1 VTTLKDFSL
10 LIIKNESL
18 LDSIKDYFYENL
30 LHDFEDVDGTQGA
43 PHMRDDG
50 DDHRLLKCSIENI
63 NESIEKVK
71 TKYVV
76 VIQEGIFF
84 FDHID
89 NNFLKSV
96 IENINDYALI
106 GHVLDRKERYYHLH
120 EQQFILDVEKWK
132 QIDKPDFNRR
142 SGITVNIERANEN
155 FHHDYTPTWIKKSE
169 GTTSYDRLKFG
180 GYVISELLKNN
191 FKVRPFN
198 TDERHVKKFV
208 YYSNEE
214 QVSHMLSYEKINPYS
229 FYYPK
234 TTRVKERVFKET
246 ANKYITV
253 ANAIE
258 SLYKIKNVYKEIKS
272 IDFYDVSITALLFTE
287 LFIKNFNGD
296 YKSFVKEFDNMGA
309 RPWTTLDLPDDNYD
323 QLDDYDD
330 VKEISDVLT
339 HIRQNVNVNYYYGDI
354 TRSSIV
360 ESLDQPT
367 LMHISNC
374 FKYQYN
380 FVRSS
385 EWKFWQN
392 KAEENQ
398 YLKQFLE

>member
-1 VTTLKDFSL
+1 
-10 LIIKNESL
+10 
-18 LDSIKDYFYENL
+18 
-30 LHDFEDVDGTQGA
+30 
-43 PHMRDDG
+43 
-50 DDHRLLKCSIENI
+50 
-63 NESIEKVK
+63 
-71 TKYVV
+71 
-76 VIQEGIFF
+76 
-84 FDHID
+84 
-89 NNFLKSV
+89 
-96 IENINDYALI
+96 
-106 GHVLDRKERYYHLH
+106 
-120 EQQFILDVEKWK
+120 
-132 QIDKPDFNRR
+132 
-142 SGITVNIERANEN
+142 
-155 FHHDYTPTWIKKSE
+155 
-169 GTTSYDRLKFG
+169 
-180 GYVISELLKNN
+180 
-191 FKVRPFN
+191 
-198 TDERHVKKFV
+198 
-208 YYSNEE
+208 
-214 QVSHMLSYEKINPYS
+214 MLSYEKINPYS

-234 TTRVKERVFKET
+234 TTRPKERVFKET

-253 ANAIE
+253 ANAVE

-309 RPWTTLDLPDDNYD
+309 RPWTTLDLPDDNYY
-323 QLDDYDD
+323 QLDDYAD

-339 HIRQNVNVNYYYGDI
+339 HIRQNVSVNYYYGDI

-360 ESLDQPT
+360 ESLDQST

-380 FVRSS
+380 FVRSN